1 MPATIQVIHTRSDQT
16 AGWHMSATLS
26 ASMSATLSA
35 SMSATMWIHLAHILC
50 VASEQCGSSVDSV
63 CVLCRHQ
70 VSYHISHHVDS
81 VLALAVDR
89 AC

>member
-1 MPATIQVIHTRSDQT
+1 MPAIIQVIHTRSDQT
-16 AGWHMSATLS
+16 AGWHMSAT
-26 ASMSATLSA
+26 MSATLSA